1 MKFNDITSRLTGIS
15 IPIFG
20 ISWTPPASERDAA
33 KRVVTF
39 LEDRRV
45 LYNPSELEVPEHCV
59 MSIVDMRRHLTDDLQ
74 KIDADGELAKQLRAM
89 RAACRKFLDTVQ
101 VPNEY
106 YDIVEH
112 GFTRGHFASWVFLS
126 ALGELRGVF
135 GLHLAQIAAAYGLD
149 VEDDL
154 ASILPAQDHERDDDD
169 DHGSRSRRRRHS

>member
-15 IPIFG
+15 IPVFG

-45 LYNPSELEVPEHCV
+45 LYNPSELEMPEHCV
-59 MSIVDMRRHLTDDLQ
+59 MSVIDIRRHLTDELQ
-74 KIDADGELAKQLRAM
+74 KIDGDGELAKQLRAM
-89 RAACRKFLDTVQ
+89 RAACRKFLDTVHA
-101 VPNEY
+101 PNEY
-106 YDIVEH
+106 YEIVEH
-112 GFTRGHFASWVFLS
+112 GLSRGHFASWVFGS

-154 ASILPAQDHERDDDD
+154 ASILPAKDDDRDDDD
-169 DHGSRSRRRRHS
+169 DHPRDRRRRR

>member
-15 IPIFG
+15 IPVFG
-20 ISWTPPASERDAA
+20 LSWTPPASEREAA

-59 MSIVDMRRHLTDDLQ
+59 MSIVDIRRHLTAEIQ

-89 RAACRKFLDTVQ
+89 RGASRKFLDTVQ
-101 VPNEY
+101 APNEY
-106 YDIVEH
+106 YSIVEH
-112 GFTRGHFASWVFLS
+112 GFSPGHFASWVFLS

-154 ASILPAQDHERDDDD
+154 ASILPAKNDDRDDDD
-169 DHGSRSRRRRHS
+169 DHESRGRRRRRS

>member
-15 IPIFG
+15 IPVFG

-33 KRVVTF
+33 KRVVAF

-59 MSIVDMRRHLTDDLQ
+59 RSIVDIRRYLTEELQ
-74 KIDADGELAKQLRAM
+74 KIDGDVELAKQLRAM

-101 VPNEY
+101 APNDY
-106 YDIVEH
+106 HNIVEH
-112 GFTRGHFASWVFLS
+112 GFSRGHFASWVFLS

-154 ASILPAQDHERDDDD
+154 ALILPAKDHDRDDDD
-169 DHGSRSRRRRHS
+169 EESHRRRRHR

>member
-15 IPIFG
+15 IPVFG

-59 MSIVDMRRHLTDDLQ
+59 MSVVDIRRHLTEELQ

-101 VPNEY
+101 APNEH
-106 YDIVEH
+106 YDIVEQ
-112 GFTRGHFASWVFLS
+112 GFSRGHYASWVFLS

-154 ASILPAQDHERDDDD
+154 ASILPAQDDDRDDDG
-169 DHGSRSRRRRHS
+169 HPRGRRRRY